1 MEERLLLKLLV
12 RWLSKR
18 GLIQGCNYNPLLVSQ
33 RSIHVSMEEVR
44 AKCKT
49 KHPMVV
55 LDPAWLEAR
64 RSQQREV
71 PSCLGFEGEITVNS
85 LRRWICCHQ
94 RELQV
99 RGPQLF
105 MKKPVRGRAKRLPL
119 TEQPRARGTQ
129 AQQV

>member
-1 MEERLLLKLLV
+1 
-12 RWLSKR
+12 
-18 GLIQGCNYNPLLVSQ
+18 
-33 RSIHVSMEEVR
+33 MEEVR

-49 KHPMVV
+49 KHPVV
-55 LDPAWLEAR
+55 ILDPAWLETR

-71 PSCLGFEGEITVNS
+71 PKCLGFEGEITVNS

-99 RGPQLF
+99 RGTQLF
-105 MKKPVRGRAKRLPL
+105 MKKPARVRAKHLPL
-119 TEQPRARGTQ
+119 DEQPRARGAL